1 MTYNFG
7 WGCLESD
14 YWILFLIYIESILKI
29 SPLWALAIQ
38 RSTTK
43 EEHGQT
49 LLRVVASV
57 LKIHWWLQEL
67 LMQTLTY
74 LQFVDRT
81 QGNTVRLVI
90 CDLYWKCIYIYIFHV
105 LQKMDCISN
114 ICGFHSHS
122 LRTNG
127 NIGFQHCNH
136 NVQLHWHRNS
146 KVWHEDLSNWMRS

>member
-14 YWILFLIYIESILKI
+14 YWIFFLIYIESILKI

-90 CDLYWKCIYIYIFHV
+90 CDLYWKCIYIYYKRWIVIQIFV
-105 LQKMDCISN
+105 VFIPIVYVPMGTSASNTATITFSFTDTGTRKYDMKISQ
-114 ICGFHSHS
+114 IECGAS
-122 LRTNG
+122 TA
-127 NIGFQHCNH
+127 
-136 NVQLHWHRNS
+136 
-146 KVWHEDLSNWMRS
+146 